1 MTRKETPGTN
11 VAIGRHKA
19 VALDTNIFI
28 YALKDGFLSRAAK
41 ELFREIA
48 LKKPQVF
55 ISVIVI
61 EEFFVRVYK
70 QRAEKEIPNLL
81 NFLTNNGETIP
92 VDTTVEIALMAAKIR
107 ASPPSLRAPDAIH
120 LATAIQSG
128 ARLFITADRRLPKKI
143 GKLII
148 KSLYQLN

>member
-1 MTRKETPGTN
+1 M
-11 VAIGRHKA
+11 VIGKHKA
-19 VALDTNIFI
+19 IALDTNIFI
-28 YALKDGFLSRAAK
+28 YALKDGYLSRGVNK
-41 ELFREIA
+41 LFTEIT

-70 QRAEKEIPNLL
+70 QKAEKEIPSLL
-81 NFLTNNGETIP
+81 NFLTSNGSTTI
-92 VDTTVEIALMAAKIR
+92 VNTTVQIALVAAKIR
-107 ASPPSLRAPDAIH
+107 ASYPSLRAPDAIH

-143 GKLII
+143 GELTI